1 MPRMRAKETAALAK
15 DRHGQ
20 KTCEDES
27 AQAKAE
33 ILKRGAN
40 GMKERFHAAII
51 STAQPREAS
60 FTDARPMIKQASG
73 AGLRCR
79 CTAVGAASP
88 RGCSHIASPCSLR
101 SVDTPQIQEI
111 RGPCRH
117 CHRIRPDDS
126 PPDRV
131 RKIGQIPIEASVQF
145 TEYQSTAAIVLPTIR
160 CLLLNQNDAVRVA

>member
-20 KTCEDES
+20 KAREDES
-27 AQAKAE
+27 TQAETE

-51 STAQPREAS
+51 SKAPPLEAS
-60 FTDARPMIKQASG
+60 FTDARPMVKQASG

-88 RGCSHIASPCSLR
+88 HGCSHIASPCSLR
-101 SVDTPQIQEI
+101 SANTPQIQGI
-111 RGPCRH
+111 RGPCPQLNHSTLHQAPVPRRRH
-117 CHRIRPDDS
+117 LKRIS
-126 PPDRV
+126 
-131 RKIGQIPIEASVQF
+131 
-145 TEYQSTAAIVLPTIR
+145 
-160 CLLLNQNDAVRVA
+160 

>member
-40 GMKERFHAAII
+40 VMKERFHAAII
-51 STAQPREAS
+51 SKAPPREAS
-60 FTDARPMIKQASG
+60 FTDARPMVKQASG

-88 RGCSHIASPCSLR
+88 RGCSHIASQCSLR
-101 SVDTPQIQEI
+101 SGDMRTPSWYQPSLFEQQ
-111 RGPCRH
+111 
-117 CHRIRPDDS
+117 S
-126 PPDRV
+126 P
-131 RKIGQIPIEASVQF
+131 QF
-145 TEYQSTAAIVLPTIR
+145 DEEKT
-160 CLLLNQNDAVRVA
+160 AVRGKIFVSQWRKQKPLRLCASA

>member
-27 AQAKAE
+27 AQAEAE

-51 STAQPREAS
+51 SKAQPREAS
-60 FTDARPMIKQASG
+60 FTDARPMVKQASG

-88 RGCSHIASPCSLR
+88 HGCSHIASQCSLR
-101 SVDTPQIQEI
+101 SADTPQIQE
-111 RGPCRH
+111 RCG
-117 CHRIRPDDS
+117 S
-126 PPDRV
+126 SEGKLKTPP
-131 RKIGQIPIEASVQF
+131 
-145 TEYQSTAAIVLPTIR
+145 
-160 CLLLNQNDAVRVA
+160 

>member
-51 STAQPREAS
+51 SKAPPREAS
-60 FTDARPMIKQASG
+60 FTDARPMVKQASG

-88 RGCSHIASPCSLR
+88 RGCSHIASQCSLR
-101 SVDTPQIQEI
+101 SADTPQIQERCGSSEGKLKTPPWTSSSI
-111 RGPCRH
+111 TSPSSPHGLV
-117 CHRIRPDDS
+117 DS
-126 PPDRV
+126 TP
-131 RKIGQIPIEASVQF
+131 
-145 TEYQSTAAIVLPTIR
+145 
-160 CLLLNQNDAVRVA
+160 

>member
-20 KTCEDES
+20 KAREDES

-40 GMKERFHAAII
+40 VMKERFHAAII
-51 STAQPREAS
+51 SKAPPREAS
-60 FTDARPMIKQASG
+60 FTDARPMVKQASG
-73 AGLRCR
+73 EGLRCR

-88 RGCSHIASPCSLR
+88 HGCSHIASQCSLP
-101 SVDTPQIQEI
+101 SADTPQIQEI

-131 RKIGQIPIEASVQF
+131 RKIGQIPINASFQF